1 MPSGTADEV
10 IFGSP
15 ELTDFFCTP
24 EVLGKQ
30 ANLLRL
36 NDALEDEEEVEE
48 QASSAANLT
57 IALPSAQTLFPSEDA
72 DTEGSDLL
80 NLISTSLDR
89 FNAQLH
95 MESACTDSVS
105 TPRNQRQSHQPQD
118 CGIPIP
124 IAAYP
129 QVSGHTNPLSENFS
143 NSVIRAWATDSDCPP
158 CSISPSS
165 LFSALPS
172 SSSSQHATQL
182 LSKEPL
188 TGAAAA
194 SAAPAFGKTSRILP
208 SPPGLPR
215 LAASSHLFEIASSND
230 SNSTRSPHLDA
241 AATAM
246 LDKRRSPNTCSSL
259 SETPLWDSQ
268 WGQFPAEPGVQST
281 DSGFDSE
288 HALAS
293 SNWWS
298 TASQTASEQ
307 SDLRGC
313 DAGGDDPHHSLE
325 FGSSFNRAGSCSTD
339 GGGGGGLLFP
349 PNAVAAAAA
358 AAASSSSSF
367 SGHHLDDQLLM
378 QEVKAVMAAAAA
390 AAAGT
395 FKSPLDVPP
404 TSSAFRSALWA
415 SWPLS
420 PTGEFVAQRPSTAA
434 VDLPTGVASP
444 VSSCCFFDPTQL
456 KQIDY
461 TAGLSSPGSNGVKG
475 GMPSLARYETATEL
489 LHPQRQQHSSPS
501 SQAVFQMTGRRKTAS
516 LSSASTAP
524 RGVFPGLSSC
534 GPHSPSGVV
543 GQLGSPPSQPRQQ
556 HHHQHYEMQ
565 HARHSTKA
573 LGPSSQK
580 LGSKGRDQPSRLN
593 QFSVKSLSTSL
604 GSNCLSV
611 GGTATVDDG
620 GSGGSFLSP
629 ANPGGGG
636 HPRKAAKAIAVSEG
650 GGGGFP
656 VCTVTDSGKPVIA
669 KWRRACSFYLRG
681 HCKKEDCEFAHDLT
695 KVTCKFW
702 ELGECFK
709 GSTCPFLHGYPPELL
724 DDLSTTTP
732 PLSTGPT
739 SNGTP
744 VS

>member
-1 MPSGTADEV
+1 MRV
-10 IFGSP
+10 
-15 ELTDFFCTP
+15 
-24 EVLGKQ
+24 
-30 ANLLRL
+30 N
-36 NDALEDEEEVEE
+36 
-48 QASSAANLT
+48 
-57 IALPSAQTLFPSEDA
+57 
-72 DTEGSDLL
+72 
-80 NLISTSLDR
+80 
-89 FNAQLH
+89 
-95 MESACTDSVS
+95 
-105 TPRNQRQSHQPQD
+105 RN
-118 CGIPIP
+118 
-124 IAAYP
+124 
-129 QVSGHTNPLSENFS
+129 V
-143 NSVIRAWATDSDCPP
+143 
-158 CSISPSS
+158 
-165 LFSALPS
+165 
-172 SSSSQHATQL
+172 
-182 LSKEPL
+182 
-188 TGAAAA
+188 
-194 SAAPAFGKTSRILP
+194 
-208 SPPGLPR
+208 
-215 LAASSHLFEIASSND
+215 
-230 SNSTRSPHLDA
+230 
-241 AATAM
+241 
-246 LDKRRSPNTCSSL
+246 
-259 SETPLWDSQ
+259 
-268 WGQFPAEPGVQST
+268 GVQST

-339 GGGGGGLLFP
+339 GGGGGGGLLFP

-456 KQIDY
+456 KQNEDLQGIGVSVSLFVHTLIHRKVDY

-534 GPHSPSGVV
+534 GPHSPSGV
-543 GQLGSPPSQPRQQ
+543 
-556 HHHQHYEMQ
+556 
-565 HARHSTKA
+565 
-573 LGPSSQK
+573 
-580 LGSKGRDQPSRLN
+580 DQPSRLN